1 VSGERSWLLLAAA
14 LLLALGV
21 AAAGGFVGRGLF
33 EARATERTVTVKGL
47 AEREVDADLAFW
59 PISFTA
65 TANDLAAAQARIDRD
80 AERIRAF
87 LRERGFEDAEVEA
100 GPPLVTDRMAEGGY
114 RDQGLERYVVR
125 GVLTVRSPK
134 IGKVRA
140 ASGDTARLVA
150 DGVVLVRD
158 YEVRTQYLFTKL
170 EAIKPE
176 MIAEATGDARR
187 AAEQFARDSGSR
199 VGAIRTAQQGY
210 FSIEDR
216 DAFSPDKKR
225 VRVVTTV
232 QYLLED

>member
-1 VSGERSWLLLAAA
+1 MSGDRRGLALAAGV
-14 LLLALGV
+14 LALGV

-59 PISFTA
+59 PISFSA
-65 TANDLAAAQARIDRD
+65 TADELGAAQARIDRD

-87 LRERGFEDAEVEA
+87 LRERGFEDAEVQS
-100 GPPLVTDRMAEGGY
+100 GPPTVTDRMAEGGY

-134 IGKVRA
+134 IDRVRA
-140 ASGDTARLVA
+140 ASGDTAKLVA

-187 AAEQFARDSGSR
+187 AAEQFAHDSGSR

-216 DAFSPDKKR
+216 DAFSPEKKR

>member
-1 VSGERSWLLLAAA
+1 MTSEGRGLAIAAA
-14 LLLALGV
+14 LLGLGV

-87 LRERGFEDAEVEA
+87 LKERGFEDGEVQS
-100 GPPLVTDRMAEGGY
+100 GPPTVTDRMAEGGY
-114 RDQGLERYVVR
+114 ANQGLERYVVR
-125 GVLTVRSPK
+125 GLLTVRSPG
-134 IGKVRA
+134 IARVRD

-150 DGVVLVRD
+150 DGVALARD
-158 YEVRTQYLFTKL
+158 YDVRTQYLFTQL

-176 MIAEATGDARR
+176 MIAEATRDARR
-187 AAEQFARDSGSR
+187 AAEQFAHDSGSR

-216 DAFSPDKKR
+216 DAFSPERKR

>member
-1 VSGERSWLLLAAA
+1 VNGERRGLALAAT
-14 LLLALGV
+14 LLGLGV

-47 AEREVDADLAFW
+47 AEREVDAD
-59 PISFTA
+59 P
-65 TANDLAAAQARIDRD
+65 AQARIDGD
-80 AERIRAF
+80 AARIRAF
-87 LRERGFEDAEVEA
+87 LRERGFEDAEIQS
-100 GPPLVTDRMAEGGY
+100 GSPTVTDRMAEGGY
-114 RDQGLERYVVR
+114 GSQPLERYVVR
-125 GVLTVRSPK
+125 GLLTVRSPK
-134 IGKVRA
+134 IEQVRA

-150 DGVVLVRD
+150 EGVVLQRD

-170 EAIKPE
+170 ETIKPE

-210 FSIEDR
+210 FSVEDR
-216 DAFSPDKKR
+216 DAFSPERKR

>member
-1 VSGERSWLLLAAA
+1 MNGGPWLALAA
-14 LLLALGV
+14 LVLG
-21 AAAGGFVGRGLF
+21 AGMAAGGAFVGRGLF

-65 TANDLAAAQARIDRD
+65 TANDLVAAQARIDQD
-80 AERIRAF
+80 AGRVRAF
-87 LRERGFEDAEVEA
+87 LRERGFEDAEIQS
-100 GPPLVTDRMAEGGY
+100 GPPAVTDRMAEGGY
-114 RDQGLERYVVR
+114 GSQGLERYVVR
-125 GVLTVRSPK
+125 GLLTVRSPK
-134 IGKVRA
+134 IAEVRK
-140 ASGDTARLVA
+140 ASGETARLVA
-150 DGVVLVRD
+150 DGVALARD
-158 YEVRTQYLFTKL
+158 YETKTEYLFTQL

-176 MIAEATGDARR
+176 MIAEATRDARR
-187 AAEQFARDSGSR
+187 AAEQFARDSESR

-216 DAFSPDKKR
+216 DAFSPERKK

>member
-1 VSGERSWLLLAAA
+1 VSGEGRALVLAGA
-14 LLLALGV
+14 LVGFGV
-21 AAAGGFVGRGLF
+21 AAGGAFVAQGLYA
-33 EARATERTVTVKGL
+33 ARATERIVTVKGL

-59 PISFTA
+59 PISFSA
-65 TANDLAAAQARIDRD
+65 TANDLVAAQGRIDRD

-87 LRERGFEDAEVEA
+87 LRERGFEEAEIQS
-100 GPPLVTDRMAEGGY
+100 GPPTVTDRMAEGSFGN
-114 RDQGLERYVVR
+114 QALERYVVR
-125 GVLTVRSPK
+125 GLLTVRSPEIAK
-134 IGKVRA
+134 LRE

-150 DGVVLVRD
+150 DGVALVRD
-158 YEVRTQYLFTKL
+158 YEARTQFLFTQL

-176 MIAEATGDARR
+176 MIAEATLGARR

-216 DAFSPDKKR
+216 DAFSPERKR

>member
-1 VSGERSWLLLAAA
+1 MNGDRLGLALAAGV
-14 LLLALGV
+14 LALGV

-59 PISFTA
+59 PISFSA
-65 TANDLAAAQARIDRD
+65 TADELAAAQARIDRD

-87 LRERGFEDAEVEA
+87 LRERDFEDGEIQS
-100 GPPLVTDRMAEGGY
+100 GPPIVTDRMAEGGY

-134 IGKVRA
+134 IERVRA
-140 ASGDTARLVA
+140 ASGDTAKLVA

-187 AAEQFARDSGSR
+187 AAEQFAHDSGSR

-216 DAFSPDKKR
+216 DAFSPEKKR